1 MTREVENFQL
11 SLFDENKPRL
21 ELAAAQRVDLATLL
35 ETLLREIATALV
47 EGDSA
52 NDQDHG

>member
-1 MTREVENFQL
+1 MTREFENFQL
-11 SLFDENKPRL
+11 SLFDENKQRF
-21 ELAAAQRVDLATLL
+21 ELAAAQRADLATLV
-35 ETLLREIATALV
+35 EVLLREIATALA

>member
-11 SLFDENKPRL
+11 SLFDENKQRF
-21 ELAAAQRVDLATLL
+21 ELAAAQRADLATLV
-35 ETLLREIATALV
+35 EVLLREIATALA

>member
-1 MTREVENFQL
+1 MTRELENFQL
-11 SLFDENKPRL
+11 SLFDENKQRF
-21 ELAAAQRVDLATLL
+21 ELAAAQRADLATLV
-35 ETLLREIATALV
+35 EVLLREIATALA

>member
-1 MTREVENFQL
+1 MTREFENFQL
-11 SLFDENKPRL
+11 SLFDENKQRF
-21 ELAAAQRVDLATLL
+21 ELAAAQRADLTTLV
-35 ETLLREIATALV
+35 EVLLREIATALA

>member
-11 SLFDENKPRL
+11 SLFDENKPRF
-21 ELAAAQRVDLATLL
+21 ELAAAQRADLATLL
-35 ETLLREIATALV
+35 EALLREIATALV

-52 NDQDHG
+52 NDQDHR

>member
-1 MTREVENFQL
+1 MMHEVENFQR
-11 SLFDENKPRL
+11 SLFDDNKPRV
-21 ELAAAQRVDLATLL
+21 ELAAEQRADLATLV
-35 ETLLREIATALV
+35 EVLLREIATALA